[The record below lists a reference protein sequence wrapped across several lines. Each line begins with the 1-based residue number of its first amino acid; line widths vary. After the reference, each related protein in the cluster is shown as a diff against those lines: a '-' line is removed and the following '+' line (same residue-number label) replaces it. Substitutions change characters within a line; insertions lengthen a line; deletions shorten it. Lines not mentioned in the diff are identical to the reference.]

1 MNFVHSL
8 RSPRAPAEGSMERGH
23 NHGFSP
29 SAGAAPCADFIG
41 YPRSHGT
48 GTTKR
53 RGGEAH
59 IPCPHYNIT
68 IIARGKLKGNSVVGA
83 AAYQSGDK
91 IYSEYEHEWK
101 SGDHLERIIHK
112 EILLPPNAPEK
123 YRDRAMLWNAVD
135 AAEDKSTA
143 QTARRIIMALPKELT
158 QEQNIELTRNY
169 CQMSFVDRGMIA
181 DFAVHDDEEGNP
193 HAHVLLTMRSINEK
207 VEWNPKTRTEFI
219 LDENGERIQTANG
232 KFKRRCVSWDGW
244 NDRGNCEIWRHE
256 WEVMQNAALEKAGRE
271 ERIDMRSFERQGI
284 ELAPTVHLGPAA
296 SALEKKGIH
305 TELGDHNRIVKAV
318 NALLIAIKNKLKA
331 LLEWMTE
338 LTDIISDQK
347 KLESPSDYPLLSV
360 LMAYYDLREK
370 ERWDWKYPARNKAG
384 INDLKEKAAVLSFM
398 KDHDIYSIKDFA
410 RLLNATNGEVRE
422 LESDKK
428 AKEKRIRDIDAILD
442 AVKTLKE
449 LNPIREKY
457 NGIHFAKSKEKYRQE
472 HADELAR
479 IDKANKL
486 LHKLNVTL
494 PIHSKTLREE
504 STRLRAEVEAML
516 PELENVKAELDEQM
530 KIRSHVRKV
539 LPEALT
545 FTSQNGQKRFEDV
558 SEEVQNQQELRE
570 LLDHTAETAIRRSEE
585 IEQDNP
591 NPNQIQADEQ
601 QIKNQQTKERQK
613 NWQKGDR

>member
-1 MNFVHSL
+1 MNFVHPL

-23 NHGFSP
+23 FLGFSP
-29 SAGAAPCADFIG
+29 SAGAAPCADCIG
-41 YPRSHGT
+41 YPHRSAAVGQE
-48 GTTKR
+48 R
-53 RGGEAH
+53 RKKGGEAH
-59 IPCPHYNIT
+59 IPCPHFNIT
-68 IIARGKLKGNSVVGA
+68 IIARGKVKGNSAVGA

-91 IYSEYEHEWK
+91 LYSEYEREWK

-123 YRDRAMLWNAVD
+123 YRDRATLWNAVD
-135 AAEDKSTA
+135 ASETKATA

-158 QEQNIELTRNY
+158 QEQNIELIRNY
-169 CQMSFVDRGMIA
+169 CQTSFVDRGMIA
-181 DFAVHDDEEGNP
+181 DFAVHDDNEGNP
-193 HAHVLLTMRSINEK
+193 HAHVLLTMRSLNEQG
-207 VEWNPKTRTEFI
+207 EWNPKTRTEFI

-256 WEVMQNAALEKAGRE
+256 WEIMQNAALEKAGRE

-305 TELGDHNRIVKAV
+305 TELGDHNRAVKLI
-318 NALLIAIKNKLKA
+318 NALFTAIKNKLKA
-331 LLEWMTE
+331 LKEWLTE
-338 LTDIISDQK
+338 LTDIINDQQ
-347 KLESPSDYPLLSV
+347 KLESPGDYPLLSV

-370 ERWDWKYPARNKAG
+370 ERWNWSNGARNKGG

-410 RLLNATNGEVRE
+410 RLLNATSGKVRE

-457 NGIHFAKSKEKYRQE
+457 NGIHFTKSKEKYRQE

-494 PIHSKTLREE
+494 PINSKTLHAE
-504 STRLRAEVEAML
+504 SAQLRAEVEAML
-516 PELENVKAELDEQM
+516 PDLENVKAELNEQM

-558 SEEVQNQQELRE
+558 SEEAQNKEELE
-570 LLDHTAETAIRRSEE
+570 ALLEASADWAVRRSEE
-585 IEQDNP
+585 LEQLNTAH
-591 NPNQIQADEQ
+591 IQPQTQEQ
-601 QIKNQQTKERQK
+601 QTEKQKKKQER
-613 NWQKGDR
+613 GGR

>member
-1 MNFVHSL
+1 M
-8 RSPRAPAEGSMERGH
+8 
-23 NHGFSP
+23 
-29 SAGAAPCADFIG
+29 
-41 YPRSHGT
+41 
-48 GTTKR
+48 
-53 RGGEAH
+53 
-59 IPCPHYNIT
+59 
-68 IIARGKLKGNSVVGA
+68 KGNSVMGA

-91 IYSEYEHEWK
+91 LYSEYEHEWK
-101 SGDHLERIIHK
+101 SGDHLERIVHK

-123 YRDRAMLWNAVD
+123 YRDRATLWNAVD
-135 AAEDKSTA
+135 AAETKATA
-143 QTARRIIMALPKELT
+143 QTARRIILALPKELT
-158 QEQNIELTRNY
+158 REQNIELIRNY
-169 CQMSFVDRGMIA
+169 CQTSFVDRGMIA
-181 DFAVHDDEEGNP
+181 DFAVHDDREGNP
-193 HAHVLLTMRSINEK
+193 HAHVLLTMRSLNEQGQ
-207 VEWNPKTRTEFI
+207 WNPKTRTEII
-219 LDENGERIQTANG
+219 LDKNGQPIQTANG

-244 NDRGNCEIWRHE
+244 NDPGNCEIWRHE
-256 WEVMQNAALEKAGRE
+256 WEVMQNAALEQAGRE

-296 SALEKKGIH
+296 SALEMKGIH

-318 NALLIAIKNKLKA
+318 NRLFITIRNKVKNLVDWLK
-331 LLEWMTE
+331 E
-338 LTDIISDQK
+338 LSEVIHDQK
-347 KLESPSDYPLLSV
+347 HLEKPEDFPLLSV

-370 ERWDWKYPARNKAG
+370 ERWDWSNGARNKGG
-384 INDLKEKAAVLSFM
+384 INDLKEKAAVLCFM

-410 RLLNATNGEVRE
+410 RLLNATNGKVRE

-442 AVKTLKE
+442 AVKTLKD

-457 NGIHFAKSKEKYRQE
+457 NGIHFTKSKEQYRQK

-494 PIHSKTLREE
+494 PINSKTLRAE
-504 STRLRAEVEAML
+504 SAQLRSEVEAML

-545 FTSQNGQKRFEDV
+545 FTNQNGQKRFDDV
-558 SEEVQNQQELRE
+558 SEEVQNKEELE
-570 LLDHTAETAIRRSEE
+570 ALLEASTDWAIRRSEE
-585 IEQDNP
+585 IGQGNP
-591 NPNQIQADEQ
+591 TPSQIQEDKQ
-601 QIKNQQTKERQK
+601 QMKNQQTKESQKK

>member
-1 MNFVHSL
+1 M
-8 RSPRAPAEGSMERGH
+8 
-23 NHGFSP
+23 
-29 SAGAAPCADFIG
+29 
-41 YPRSHGT
+41 
-48 GTTKR
+48 
-53 RGGEAH
+53 
-59 IPCPHYNIT
+59 
-68 IIARGKLKGNSVVGA
+68 VGA

-112 EILLPPNAPEK
+112 EILLPPNAPEE
-123 YRDRAMLWNAVD
+123 YRDRATLWNAVD

-158 QEQNIELTRNY
+158 QEQNIELIRNY
-169 CQMSFVDRGMIA
+169 CQTSFVDRGMIA
-181 DFAVHDDEEGNP
+181 DFAVHDDNEGNP
-193 HAHVLLTMRSINEK
+193 HAHVLLTMRSLNEQG
-207 VEWNPKTRTEFI
+207 EWNPKTRTEFI

-271 ERIDMRSFERQGI
+271 ERVDMRSFERQGI

-305 TELGDHNRIVKAV
+305 TELGDHNRAVKLI
-318 NALLIAIKNKLKA
+318 NALFTAIKNKLKA

-338 LTDIISDQK
+338 LTEIISDQQ
-347 KLESPSDYPLLSV
+347 KLESPGDYPLLSV
-360 LMAYYDLREK
+360 LMSYYDLREK
-370 ERWDWKYPARNKAG
+370 ERWDWSNGARNKGG
-384 INDLKEKAAVLSFM
+384 INDLKEKASVFTFLKENRIF
-398 KDHDIYSIKDFA
+398 SINDFA
-410 RLLNATNGEVRE
+410 RLLNATSGRVRE
-422 LESDKK
+422 MESDKK
-428 AKEKRIRDIDAILD
+428 AKEKRIRDINAILD

-449 LNPIREKY
+449 LNPIQEKY
-457 NGIHFAKSKEKYRQE
+457 NGIHFTKSKEKYRQE

-494 PIHSKTLREE
+494 PINNKTLRVE
-504 STRLRAEVEAML
+504 STQLRAEVEAML
-516 PELENVKAELDEQM
+516 PELESVKAELDEQM

-545 FTSQNGQKRFEDV
+545 FTNQNGQKRFEDV
-558 SEEVQNQQELRE
+558 SEEVQNKEELKAFLE
-570 LLDHTAETAIRRSEE
+570 ASADWAIRRSEKL
-585 IEQDNP
+585 
-591 NPNQIQADEQ
+591 EQ
-601 QIKNQQTKERQK
+601 QNTAHIQPQTQERRIEKQK
-613 NWQKGDR
+613 KKQERGGR

>member
-1 MNFVHSL
+1 M
-8 RSPRAPAEGSMERGH
+8 
-23 NHGFSP
+23 
-29 SAGAAPCADFIG
+29 I
-41 YPRSHGT
+41 
-48 GTTKR
+48 
-53 RGGEAH
+53 
-59 IPCPHYNIT
+59 
-68 IIARGKLKGNSVVGA
+68 GA

-112 EILLPPNAPEK
+112 EILLPPNAPK
-123 YRDRAMLWNAVD
+123 RYRDRATLWNAVD
-135 AAEDKSTA
+135 ASETKTTA

-158 QEQNIELTRNY
+158 QEQNIELIRDY

-193 HAHVLLTMRSINEK
+193 HAHVLLTMRSINEQG
-207 VEWNPKTRTEFI
+207 EWNPKTRTEFV
-219 LDENGERIQTANG
+219 LDENGKRIQTANG

-256 WEVMQNAALEKAGRE
+256 WEVVQNAALEKAGRE

-305 TELGDHNRIVKAV
+305 TELGDHNRAVKLI
-318 NALLIAIKNKLKA
+318 NALFTAIKNKLKA

-338 LTDIISDQK
+338 LTDIISDQQ
-347 KLESPSDYPLLSV
+347 KLESPGDYPLLSV

-370 ERWDWKYPARNKAG
+370 ERWDWSNGARNKGG
-384 INDLKEKAAVLSFM
+384 INDLKEKASVFTFLKENRIF
-398 KDHDIYSIKDFA
+398 SINDFA
-410 RLLNATNGEVRE
+410 RLLNATSGKVRE
-422 LESDKK
+422 MESDKK

-449 LNPIREKY
+449 LNPIRDKY
-457 NGIHFAKSKEKYRQE
+457 NGIHFTKSREKYRQE
-472 HADELAR
+472 HADELTR

-494 PIHSKTLREE
+494 PINSKTLSAE
-504 STRLRAEVEAML
+504 SAQLRAEVEAML

-545 FTSQNGQKRFEDV
+545 FINQSGQKRFEDV
-558 SEEVQNQQELRE
+558 SEEVQNKEELE
-570 LLDHTAETAIRRSEE
+570 ALLEASADWAIRRSEE
-585 IEQDNP
+585 IGQGNP
-591 NPNQIQADEQ
+591 TPSQIQEDEQ
-601 QIKNQQTKERQK
+601 QIKDQQTKERQK

>member
-1 MNFVHSL
+1 M
-8 RSPRAPAEGSMERGH
+8 
-23 NHGFSP
+23 
-29 SAGAAPCADFIG
+29 
-41 YPRSHGT
+41 
-48 GTTKR
+48 
-53 RGGEAH
+53 
-59 IPCPHYNIT
+59 
-68 IIARGKLKGNSVVGA
+68 KGNSAIGA
-83 AAYQSGDK
+83 AAYQSGEK

-123 YRDRAMLWNAVD
+123 FRDRATLWNAVD
-135 AAEDKSTA
+135 ASETKTTA

-158 QEQNIELTRNY
+158 QEQNIELIRNY
-169 CQMSFVDRGMIA
+169 CQTSFVDRGMIA
-181 DFAVHDDEEGNP
+181 DFAVHDDNEGNP
-193 HAHVLLTMRSINEK
+193 HAHVLLTMRSINEQG
-207 VEWNPKTRTEFI
+207 EWNPKTRTEFI

-284 ELAPTVHLGPAA
+284 ELVPTVHLGPAA

-331 LLEWMTE
+331 LLEWLAE
-338 LTDIISDQK
+338 LTEVINDQQ
-347 KLESPSDYPLLSV
+347 KLTSPGDYPLLEV

-370 ERWDWKYPARNKAG
+370 ERRDWKYPARNKAG
-384 INDLKEKAAVLSFM
+384 INDLKEKAAVLCFM

-410 RLLNATNGEVRE
+410 RLLNATSGKVRE

-479 IDKANKL
+479 IDKAIKL

-494 PIHSKTLREE
+494 PINSKTLSAE
-504 STRLRAEVEAML
+504 SAQLRAEVEAML
-516 PELENVKAELDEQM
+516 PELESVKAELDEQM

-545 FTSQNGQKRFEDV
+545 FTNQSGQKRFEDV
-558 SEEVQNQQELRE
+558 SEDVQNQQELRE
-570 LLDHTAETAIRRSEE
+570 LLDHTAETTIRRSEE
-585 IEQDNP
+585 L
-591 NPNQIQADEQ
+591 EQ
-601 QIKNQQTKERQK
+601 QNTAHIQPQTQEQQTEKQKKKQER
-613 NWQKGDR
+613 GGR

>member
-1 MNFVHSL
+1 MHQVTI
-8 RSPRAPAEGSMERGH
+8 R
-23 NHGFSP
+23 
-29 SAGAAPCADFIG
+29 I
-41 YPRSHGT
+41 
-48 GTTKR
+48 
-53 RGGEAH
+53 GGEAY
-59 IPCPHYNIT
+59 IPCPHFNT
-68 IIARGKLKGNSVVGA
+68 AIIARGKVKGNSVVGA

-123 YRDRAMLWNAVD
+123 YRDRATLWNAVD
-135 AAEDKSTA
+135 ASETKATA

-158 QEQNIELTRNY
+158 QEQNIELIRNY
-169 CQMSFVDRGMIA
+169 CQTSFVDRGMIA
-181 DFAVHDDEEGNP
+181 DFAVHDDEKGNP
-193 HAHVLLTMRSINEK
+193 HAHVLLTMRSLNEQG
-207 VEWNPKTRTEFI
+207 EWNPKTRTEFI
-219 LDENGERIQTANG
+219 LDENGEHIQTANG

-305 TELGDHNRIVKAV
+305 TELGDHNRAVKII
-318 NALLIAIKNKLKA
+318 NALFTAIKDKLKA
-331 LLEWMTE
+331 LKEWLTE
-338 LTDIISDQK
+338 LTEVINDQQ
-347 KLESPSDYPLLSV
+347 KLESPGDYPLLSV

-398 KDHDIYSIKDFA
+398 KDYDIYSIKDFA
-410 RLLNATNGEVRE
+410 RLLNATSGKVRE
-422 LESDKK
+422 LESGKK

-457 NGIHFAKSKEKYRQE
+457 NGIHFSKSKEKYLQE

-479 IDKANKL
+479 IDKANRL

-494 PIHSKTLREE
+494 PINSKTLRAE
-504 STRLRAEVEAML
+504 SAQLRAEVEAML

-539 LPEALT
+539 LPESLT
-545 FTSQNGQKRFEDV
+545 FTNQNGQKRFEDV
-558 SEEVQNQQELRE
+558 SEEVQNKEELE
-570 LLDHTAETAIRRSEE
+570 ALLEASADWAIRRSEA
-585 IEQDNP
+585 IEHENP
-591 NPNQIQADEQ
+591 NPSQIQADEQ
-601 QIKNQQTKERQK
+601 LIKNQQTKERQQS
-613 NWQKGDR
+613 WQKGDR

>member
-1 MNFVHSL
+1 M
-8 RSPRAPAEGSMERGH
+8 
-23 NHGFSP
+23 
-29 SAGAAPCADFIG
+29 
-41 YPRSHGT
+41 
-48 GTTKR
+48 
-53 RGGEAH
+53 
-59 IPCPHYNIT
+59 
-68 IIARGKLKGNSVVGA
+68 KGNSVVGA
-83 AAYQSGDK
+83 AAYQSGNK

-123 YRDRAMLWNAVD
+123 YRDRATLWNAVD
-135 AAEDKSTA
+135 ASETKTTA

-158 QEQNIELTRNY
+158 QEQNIELIRNY
-169 CQMSFVDRGMIA
+169 CQTSFVDRGMIA

-193 HAHVLLTMRSINEK
+193 HAHVLLTMRSINERG
-207 VEWNPKTRTEFI
+207 EWNPKTRTEFI
-219 LDENGERIQTANG
+219 LDKNGERIQTANG

-256 WEVMQNAALEKAGRE
+256 GEVMQNTALEKAGRE

-331 LLEWMTE
+331 LLEWLAE
-338 LTDIISDQK
+338 LTEVINDQQ
-347 KLESPSDYPLLSV
+347 KLTSPGDYPLLEV

-370 ERWDWKYPARNKAG
+370 ERRDWKYPARNKAG
-384 INDLKEKAAVLSFM
+384 INDLKEKAAVLCFM

-410 RLLNATNGEVRE
+410 RLLNATSGKVRE

-479 IDKANKL
+479 IDKAIKL

-494 PIHSKTLREE
+494 PINSKTLSAE
-504 STRLRAEVEAML
+504 SAQLRAEVEAML
-516 PELENVKAELDEQM
+516 PELESVKAELDEQM

-545 FTSQNGQKRFEDV
+545 FTNQSGQKRFEDV
-558 SEEVQNQQELRE
+558 SEDVQNQQELRE
-570 LLDHTAETAIRRSEE
+570 LLDHTAETTIRRSEE
-585 IEQDNP
+585 L
-591 NPNQIQADEQ
+591 EQ
-601 QIKNQQTKERQK
+601 QNTAHIQPQTQEQQTEKQKKKQER
-613 NWQKGDR
+613 GGR

>member
-1 MNFVHSL
+1 M
-8 RSPRAPAEGSMERGH
+8 
-23 NHGFSP
+23 
-29 SAGAAPCADFIG
+29 
-41 YPRSHGT
+41 
-48 GTTKR
+48 
-53 RGGEAH
+53 
-59 IPCPHYNIT
+59 
-68 IIARGKLKGNSVVGA
+68 KGNSAVGA

-101 SGDHLERIIHK
+101 SGDHLERIVHK
-112 EILLPPNAPEK
+112 EILLPPNAPK
-123 YRDRAMLWNAVD
+123 RYRDRATLWNAVD
-135 AAEDKSTA
+135 ASETKATA

-158 QEQNIELTRNY
+158 QEQNIELIRNY
-169 CQMSFVDRGMIA
+169 CQTSFVDRGMIA
-181 DFAVHDDEEGNP
+181 DFAVHDDNEGNP
-193 HAHVLLTMRSINEK
+193 HAHVLLTMRSINEQG
-207 VEWNPKTRTEFI
+207 EWNPKTRTEFI

-284 ELAPTVHLGPAA
+284 ELVPTVHLGPAA

-305 TELGDHNRIVKAV
+305 TELGDHNRAVKLI
-318 NALLIAIKNKLKA
+318 NALFTAIKDKLKA
-331 LLEWMTE
+331 LKEWLTE
-338 LTDIISDQK
+338 LTDIISDQQ
-347 KLESPSDYPLLSV
+347 KLISSGDYPLLSV

-370 ERWDWKYPARNKAG
+370 ERWNWSNGARNKGG

-410 RLLNATNGEVRE
+410 RLLNAASGKVRE

-457 NGIHFAKSKEKYRQE
+457 NGIHFTKSKEKYRQE

-479 IDKANKL
+479 IDKANRL

-494 PIHSKTLREE
+494 PINSKTLRAE
-504 STRLRAEVEAML
+504 SAQLRAEVETML
-516 PELENVKAELDEQM
+516 PELENVKVELDEQM

-545 FTSQNGQKRFEDV
+545 FRSKDGQKRYEDV
-558 SEEVQNQQELRE
+558 AEEVQNQQELRE

-585 IEQDNP
+585 IEQGNP
-591 NPNQIQADEQ
+591 TPSQIQADDQ
-601 QIKNQQTKERQK
+601 PIKNQQTKERQQS
-613 NWQKGDR
+613 WQKGDR

>member
-1 MNFVHSL
+1 
-8 RSPRAPAEGSMERGH
+8 MERGH
-23 NHGFSP
+23 VHGFSP
-29 SAGAAPCADFIG
+29 SAGAAPCADCIG
-41 YPRSHGT
+41 YPHSHGT
-48 GTTKR
+48 RTTKR

-59 IPCPHYNIT
+59 IPCPHFNIT
-68 IIARGKLKGNSVVGA
+68 IIARGKVKGNSAVGA

-91 IYSEYEHEWK
+91 IYSDYEHEWK

-123 YRDRAMLWNAVD
+123 YRDRATLWNAVD
-135 AAEDKSTA
+135 ASETKATA
-143 QTARRIIMALPKELT
+143 QTARRIIIALPKELT
-158 QEQNIELTRNY
+158 QEQNIEMIRNY
-169 CQMSFVDRGMIA
+169 CQTSFVDRGMIA

-193 HAHVLLTMRSINEK
+193 HAHVLLTMRSLNEQG
-207 VEWNPKTRTEFI
+207 EWNPKTRTEFI

-271 ERIDMRSFERQGI
+271 ERVDMRSFERQGI

-305 TELGDHNRIVKAV
+305 TELGDHNRAVKLI
-318 NALLIAIKNKLKA
+318 NALFTAIKNKLKA

-338 LTDIISDQK
+338 LTEIISDQQ
-347 KLESPSDYPLLSV
+347 KLESPGDYPLLSV
-360 LMAYYDLREK
+360 LMSYYDLREK
-370 ERWDWKYPARNKAG
+370 ERWDWSNGARNKGG
-384 INDLKEKAAVLSFM
+384 INDLKEKASVFTFLKENRIF
-398 KDHDIYSIKDFA
+398 SINDFA
-410 RLLNATNGEVRE
+410 RLLNATSGRVRE
-422 LESDKK
+422 MESDKK
-428 AKEKRIRDIDAILD
+428 AKEKRIRDINAILD

-449 LNPIREKY
+449 LNPIQEKY
-457 NGIHFAKSKEKYRQE
+457 NGIHFTKSKEKYRQE

-494 PIHSKTLREE
+494 PINNKTLRVE
-504 STRLRAEVEAML
+504 STQLRAEVEAML
-516 PELENVKAELDEQM
+516 PELESVKAELDEQM

-545 FTSQNGQKRFEDV
+545 FTNQNGQKRFEDV
-558 SEEVQNQQELRE
+558 SEEVQNKEELKAFLE
-570 LLDHTAETAIRRSEE
+570 ASADWAIRRSEKL
-585 IEQDNP
+585 
-591 NPNQIQADEQ
+591 EQ
-601 QIKNQQTKERQK
+601 QNTAHIQPQTQERRIEKQK
-613 NWQKGDR
+613 KKQERGGR

>member
-1 MNFVHSL
+1 M
-8 RSPRAPAEGSMERGH
+8 
-23 NHGFSP
+23 
-29 SAGAAPCADFIG
+29 
-41 YPRSHGT
+41 
-48 GTTKR
+48 
-53 RGGEAH
+53 
-59 IPCPHYNIT
+59 
-68 IIARGKLKGNSVVGA
+68 VGA

-112 EILLPPNAPEK
+112 EILLPPDAPEK
-123 YRDRAMLWNAVD
+123 YRDRATLWNAVD
-135 AAEDKSTA
+135 TSETKATA
-143 QTARRIIMALPKELT
+143 QTARRIIIALPKELT
-158 QEQNIELTRNY
+158 QEQNIEMIRNY
-169 CQMSFVDRGMIA
+169 CQTSFVDRGMIA

-193 HAHVLLTMRSINEK
+193 HAHVLLAMRSINEQG
-207 VEWNPKTRTEFI
+207 EWNPKTRTEFI
-219 LDENGERIQTANG
+219 LDENGEPIQTANG
-232 KFKRRCVSWDGW
+232 KYKRRCVSWDGW

-305 TELGDHNRIVKAV
+305 TELGNHNRAVKLI
-318 NALLIAIKNKLKA
+318 NALFTAIKNKLKA

-338 LTDIISDQK
+338 LTEIISDQQ
-347 KLESPSDYPLLSV
+347 KLESPGDYPLLSV

-398 KDHDIYSIKDFA
+398 KDHGIYSINDFA
-410 RLLNATNGEVRE
+410 RLLNATSSKIRE
-422 LESDKK
+422 MESGKK
-428 AKEKRIRDIDAILD
+428 AKEKRIRDINAILD

-457 NGIHFAKSKEKYRQE
+457 NGIHFTKSKEKYRQE
-472 HADELAR
+472 HAEELDR
-479 IDKANKL
+479 IDKANRL

-494 PIHSKTLREE
+494 PINSKTLRAE
-504 STRLRAEVEAML
+504 SAQLRAEVEAML

-545 FTSQNGQKRFEDV
+545 FTNQSGQKRFEDV
-558 SEEVQNQQELRE
+558 SEEVQNKEELE
-570 LLDHTAETAIRRSEE
+570 ALLEASADWAIRRSEE
-585 IEQDNP
+585 IGQGNP
-591 NPNQIQADEQ
+591 TPSQIQEDEQ
-601 QIKNQQTKERQK
+601 QINNQQTKERQQS
-613 NWQKGDR
+613 WQKGDR

>member
-1 MNFVHSL
+1 M
-8 RSPRAPAEGSMERGH
+8 
-23 NHGFSP
+23 
-29 SAGAAPCADFIG
+29 I
-41 YPRSHGT
+41 
-48 GTTKR
+48 
-53 RGGEAH
+53 
-59 IPCPHYNIT
+59 
-68 IIARGKLKGNSVVGA
+68 GA

-123 YRDRAMLWNAVD
+123 YRDRATLWNAVD

-158 QEQNIELTRNY
+158 QEQNIELIRNY
-169 CQMSFVDRGMIA
+169 CQTSFVDRGMIA

-193 HAHVLLTMRSINEK
+193 HAHVLLTMRSINEQG
-207 VEWNPKTRTEFI
+207 EWNPKTRTEFV

-256 WEVMQNAALEKAGRE
+256 WEVMQNASLEKAGRE

-296 SALEKKGIH
+296 SALEKKGIR
-305 TELGDHNRIVKAV
+305 TELGDHNRAVKLI
-318 NALLIAIKNKLKA
+318 NALFTAIKNKLKA
-331 LLEWMTE
+331 LLEWLTE
-338 LTDIISDQK
+338 LTEVISDQK
-347 KLESPSDYPLLSV
+347 KLESPGDYPLLSV
-360 LMAYYDLREK
+360 LMSYYDLREK
-370 ERWDWKYPARNKAG
+370 ERWDWSNGARNKGG
-384 INDLKEKAAVLSFM
+384 INDLKEKATVLCFM

-410 RLLNATNGEVRE
+410 WLLNATSGKVRE

-494 PIHSKTLREE
+494 PINSKTLCAE
-504 STRLRAEVEAML
+504 SAQLWAEVEAML
-516 PELENVKAELDEQM
+516 PELENVKAKLDEQM

-545 FTSQNGQKRFEDV
+545 FTNQSGQKRFEDV
-558 SEEVQNQQELRE
+558 SEEVKNKEELE
-570 LLDHTAETAIRRSEE
+570 ALLEASADWAIRCSEE
-585 IEQDNP
+585 L
-591 NPNQIQADEQ
+591 EQ
-601 QIKNQQTKERQK
+601 QNTAHIQPQTQERQIEK
-613 NWQKGDR
+613 QKKKQERGGR

>member
-1 MNFVHSL
+1 
-8 RSPRAPAEGSMERGH
+8 MERGH
-23 NHGFSP
+23 VHGFSP
-29 SAGAAPCADFIG
+29 SAGAAPCADCIG
-41 YPRSHGT
+41 YPHSHGT
-48 GTTKR
+48 GTTKQ

-59 IPCPHYNIT
+59 IPCPHFNIT
-68 IIARGKLKGNSVVGA
+68 IIARGKVKGNSAVGA

-123 YRDRAMLWNAVD
+123 YRDRATLWNAVD
-135 AAEDKSTA
+135 ASETKATA

-158 QEQNIELTRNY
+158 QEQNIELIRNY
-169 CQMSFVDRGMIA
+169 CQTSFVDRGMIA

-193 HAHVLLTMRSINEK
+193 HAHVLLTMRSINEQG
-207 VEWNPKTRTEFI
+207 EWNPKTRTEFI

-284 ELAPTVHLGPAA
+284 EQAPTVHLGPAA

-318 NALLIAIKNKLKA
+318 NGLLIAIKNKLKA
-331 LLEWMTE
+331 LKEWLAE
-338 LTDIISDQK
+338 LADIINDQQ
-347 KLESPSDYPLLSV
+347 KLESPGDYPLLSV

-370 ERWDWKYPARNKAG
+370 ERWDWSNGARNKGG
-384 INDLKEKAAVLSFM
+384 INDLKEKASVFTFLKENRIF
-398 KDHDIYSIKDFA
+398 SINDFA
-410 RLLNATNGEVRE
+410 RLLNATSWKVRE
-422 LESDKK
+422 MESDKK

-457 NGIHFAKSKEKYRQE
+457 NGIHFTKSKEKYRQE
-472 HADELAR
+472 HADELTR

-494 PIHSKTLREE
+494 PINSKTLRAE
-504 STRLRAEVEAML
+504 STQLRAEVEAML
-516 PELENVKAELDEQM
+516 PELENVKADLDEQM
-530 KIRSHVRKV
+530 KIRSHVRKA

-545 FTSQNGQKRFEDV
+545 FTNQSGQKRYEDV
-558 SEEVQNQQELRE
+558 SEEVQNKEELE
-570 LLDHTAETAIRRSEE
+570 ALLEASADWAIRRSEE
-585 IEQDNP
+585 L
-591 NPNQIQADEQ
+591 EQ
-601 QIKNQQTKERQK
+601 QNTAHIQPQTQERQIEK
-613 NWQKGDR
+613 QKKKQERVQMSSTFLHDLVSKT

>member
-1 MNFVHSL
+1 
-8 RSPRAPAEGSMERGH
+8 
-23 NHGFSP
+23 
-29 SAGAAPCADFIG
+29 
-41 YPRSHGT
+41 
-48 GTTKR
+48 
-53 RGGEAH
+53 
-59 IPCPHYNIT
+59 
-68 IIARGKLKGNSVVGA
+68 
-83 AAYQSGDK
+83 
-91 IYSEYEHEWK
+91 
-101 SGDHLERIIHK
+101 
-112 EILLPPNAPEK
+112 
-123 YRDRAMLWNAVD
+123 VD
-135 AAEDKSTA
+135 ASEAKATA

-158 QEQNIELTRNY
+158 QEQNIELIRNY
-169 CQMSFVDRGMIA
+169 CQTSFVDRGMIA

-193 HAHVLLTMRSINEK
+193 HAHVLLTMRSLNEQG
-207 VEWNPKTRTEFI
+207 EWNPKTRTEFI

-256 WEVMQNAALEKAGRE
+256 WEVMQNTALEKAGRE

-296 SALEKKGIH
+296 SALEMKGIH
-305 TELGDHNRIVKAV
+305 TDLGDHNRIVKAV

-338 LTDIISDQK
+338 LTEVIHDQQ
-347 KLESPSDYPLLSV
+347 KLESPGDYPLLSV

-410 RLLNATNGEVRE
+410 RLLNATSNKIRE
-422 LESDKK
+422 MESDKK

-442 AVKTLKE
+442 AGKTLKE

-457 NGIHFAKSKEKYRQE
+457 NGIHFTKSKEKYRQE

-479 IDKANKL
+479 FDKANQL

-494 PIHSKTLREE
+494 PINSKTLRAE
-504 STRLRAEVEAML
+504 SAQLRAEVEAML
-516 PELENVKAELDEQM
+516 PELENVKADLDEQM

-545 FTSQNGQKRFEDV
+545 FTNQSGQKRYEDV
-558 SEEVQNQQELRE
+558 SEEVQNKEELE
-570 LLDHTAETAIRRSEE
+570 ALLEASADWAIRRSEE
-585 IEQDNP
+585 L
-591 NPNQIQADEQ
+591 EQ
-601 QIKNQQTKERQK
+601 QNTAHIQPQTQEQQTEKQKKKQER
-613 NWQKGDR
+613 GGR

>member
-1 MNFVHSL
+1 M
-8 RSPRAPAEGSMERGH
+8 
-23 NHGFSP
+23 
-29 SAGAAPCADFIG
+29 
-41 YPRSHGT
+41 
-48 GTTKR
+48 
-53 RGGEAH
+53 
-59 IPCPHYNIT
+59 
-68 IIARGKLKGNSVVGA
+68 KGNSAVGA

-91 IYSEYEHEWK
+91 IYSEYEHKWK

-112 EILLPPNAPEK
+112 EIMLPPNAPEK
-123 YRDRAMLWNAVD
+123 YRDRATLWNAVD
-135 AAEDKSTA
+135 ASETKTTA

-158 QEQNIELTRNY
+158 QEQNIELIRNY
-169 CQMSFVDRGMIA
+169 CQTSFVDRGMIA
-181 DFAVHDDEEGNP
+181 DFAVHDDNEGNP
-193 HAHVLLTMRSINEK
+193 HAHVLLTMRSLNEQG
-207 VEWNPKTRTEFI
+207 EWNPKTRTEFI

-296 SALEKKGIH
+296 SALEKKGIR
-305 TELGDHNRIVKAV
+305 TELGDHNRAVKLI
-318 NALLIAIKNKLKA
+318 NALFTAIKNKMKA
-331 LLEWMTE
+331 LLEWLTE
-338 LTDIISDQK
+338 LTEVINDQQ
-347 KLESPSDYPLLSV
+347 KLESPGDYPLLSV

-370 ERWDWKYPARNKAG
+370 ERWDWSNGARNKGG
-384 INDLKEKAAVLSFM
+384 INDLKEKAAVLCFM

-410 RLLNATNGEVRE
+410 RLLNATSNKIREMESGEN
-422 LESDKK
+422 

-494 PIHSKTLREE
+494 PINSKTLRAE
-504 STRLRAEVEAML
+504 SAQLRAEVEAML

-545 FTSQNGQKRFEDV
+545 FTNQNGQKRFEDV
-558 SEEVQNQQELRE
+558 SEEVQNKEELE
-570 LLDHTAETAIRRSEE
+570 ALLEASADWAIRRSEE

-591 NPNQIQADEQ
+591 NPSQIQADEQ

>member
-1 MNFVHSL
+1 M
-8 RSPRAPAEGSMERGH
+8 
-23 NHGFSP
+23 
-29 SAGAAPCADFIG
+29 
-41 YPRSHGT
+41 
-48 GTTKR
+48 KR
-53 RGGEAH
+53 TGGEAH
-59 IPCPHYNIT
+59 IPCPHFNIT
-68 IIARGKLKGNSVVGA
+68 IIARGKVKGNSAAGA

-123 YRDRAMLWNAVD
+123 YRDRATLWNAVD
-135 AAEDKSTA
+135 ASETKATA

-158 QEQNIELTRNY
+158 QEQNIELIRNY
-169 CQMSFVDRGMIA
+169 CQTSFVDRGMIA
-181 DFAVHDDEEGNP
+181 DFAVHDDTEGNP
-193 HAHVLLTMRSINEK
+193 HAHVLLTMRSINEQG
-207 VEWNPKTRTEFI
+207 EWNPKTRTEFI

-331 LLEWMTE
+331 LLEWLTE
-338 LTDIISDQK
+338 LTEVIHDQQ
-347 KLESPSDYPLLSV
+347 KLESPGDYPLLEV

-410 RLLNATNGEVRE
+410 RLLNATSSKIRE

-428 AKEKRIRDIDAILD
+428 AKEKHIRDIDAILD

-457 NGIHFAKSKEKYRQE
+457 NGIHFTKSKEKYRQE

-494 PIHSKTLREE
+494 PINSKTLRAE
-504 STRLRAEVEAML
+504 SAQLRAEVEAML

-539 LPEALT
+539 LPESLT
-545 FTSQNGQKRFEDV
+545 FTNQNGQKRFEDV
-558 SEEVQNQQELRE
+558 SEEVQNKEE
-570 LLDHTAETAIRRSEE
+570 SEALLEASAAWAIRRSEE
-585 IEQDNP
+585 LEQQNTAH
-591 NPNQIQADEQ
+591 IQPQTQEQ
-601 QIKNQQTKERQK
+601 QIEKQKKKQER
-613 NWQKGDR
+613 GGR